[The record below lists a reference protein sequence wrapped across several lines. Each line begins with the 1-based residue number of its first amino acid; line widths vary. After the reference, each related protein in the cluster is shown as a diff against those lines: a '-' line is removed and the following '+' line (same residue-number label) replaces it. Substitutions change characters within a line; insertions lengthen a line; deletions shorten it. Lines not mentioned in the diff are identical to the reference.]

1 MDITGKSMILNRK
14 EIALRKVEKIK
25 NGLSAFA
32 ESKEVSD
39 LIRKELE
46 KQSIIVH
53 EDKTEVG
60 SWFIPVKEA

>member
-1 MDITGKSMILNRK
+1 MVLNRK
-14 EIALRKVEKIK
+14 EMALQKVEKIK

-39 LIRKELE
+39 LIRKELK
-46 KQSIIVH
+46 KQEIHVY